1 MILLMVLVG
10 NSGEEVKVVYCIV
23 NTLTELTEVDCVRI
37 LVDGQENKYLG
48 NINLSEKYVR
58 LGDWK

>member
-58 LGDWK
+58 LGD